1 MKNSI
6 IQRLRKLEEKTQ
18 DRLIILAI
26 IDGTEKECSV
36 DELAQSKNA
45 SFVKV
50 LRGNRLKDV
59 DIINFWVDSLAEQ

>member
-36 DELAQSKNA
+36 DELAQSKDA
-45 SFVKV
+45 KFVKV
-50 LRGNRLKDV
+50 LRGKNITDV
-59 DIINFWVDSLAEQ
+59 DIIISWLDSLAAS